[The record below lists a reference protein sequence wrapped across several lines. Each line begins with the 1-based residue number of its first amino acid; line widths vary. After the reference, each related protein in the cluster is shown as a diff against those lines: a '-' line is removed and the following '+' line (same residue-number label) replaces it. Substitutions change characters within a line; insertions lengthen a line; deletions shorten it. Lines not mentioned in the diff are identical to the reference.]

1 MLMAQT
7 MTLAAK
13 DGHKLAAYRA
23 DPAGK
28 PRGAMVVVQEI
39 FGVNRHMRHVTD
51 GFAKQGYVAIAP
63 ALFDRVENGVE
74 LGYDPKSIEAGRD
87 IRAKVPLDGTL
98 ADLQA
103 AIDAV
108 KSAGKVGIVGYCW
121 GGGLAFLAA
130 TRLSGVAAAV
140 GYYGGMVAAHAQEKP
155 RVPVMLHF
163 GDSDQSIPMS
173 DVEKVKQLRPD
184 ITTYVYKAG
193 HGFSC
198 DERQSYNAEASKL
211 ALERT
216 LKFFREHIG

>member
-1 MLMAQT
+1 MAQT
-7 MTLAAK
+7 VTLAAR

-28 PRGAMVVVQEI
+28 PRGAIVVVQEI

-51 GFAKQGYVAIAP
+51 DFAKQGYVAISP

-140 GYYGGMVAAHAQEKP
+140 GYYGGLVAAHAQEKP
-155 RVPVMLHF
+155 RAPVMLHF

-173 DVEKVKQLRPD
+173 DVEKVKQLRSD
-184 ITTYVYKAG
+184 VTTYVYKAG

-216 LKFFREHIG
+216 LKFFREYIG

>member
-1 MLMAQT
+1 MGQT
-7 MTLAAK
+7 ITLAAK

-28 PRGAMVVVQEI
+28 PRGAIVVVQEI
-39 FGVNRHMRHVTD
+39 FGVNHHMRHVTD
-51 GFAKQGYVAIAP
+51 DFAKQGYVAISP
-63 ALFDRVENGVE
+63 ALFDRVEKGVE

-87 IRAKVPLDGTL
+87 IRGKVALDGTL

-103 AIDAV
+103 AIDAA
-108 KSAGKVGIVGYCW
+108 KPAGKVGIVGYCW

-140 GYYGGMVAAHAQEKP
+140 GYYGGLVAAHAQEKP

-173 DVEKVKQLRPD
+173 DVEKVRQARPD
-184 ITTYVYKAG
+184 VTTYVYKAG

-216 LKFFREHIG
+216 LKFFAETIG